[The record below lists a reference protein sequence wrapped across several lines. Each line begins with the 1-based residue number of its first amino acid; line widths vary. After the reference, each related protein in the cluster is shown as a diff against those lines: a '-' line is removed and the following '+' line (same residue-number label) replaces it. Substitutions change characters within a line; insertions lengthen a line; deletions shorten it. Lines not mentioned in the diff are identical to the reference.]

1 MSEIYY
7 KIANKIDTN
16 NIKKIKFITIN
27 DVPKYYAK
35 GIYLWEIFLP
45 QNDPELKICRHSET
59 YKIKGIGQVKVD
71 SNEYISNKIILG
83 EKYSLLEPETYE
95 KFGLDICDNEYLI
108 KHAIDHNNIN
118 LLNVLLK
125 KGYQFGQTNI
135 IRMCIVDYISSKGN
149 TEILD
154 WWKNNNLK
162 FDYTEKAMDLASKFG
177 HIDVLNWWLKSALT
191 LKYSNVAF
199 DGAATEK
206 HIDILKWWINSGLK
220 IKYTEYGIHAAAVN
234 GFSEVL
240 DW

>member
-135 IRMCIVDYISSKGN
+135 IRMCVVDYIDYISSKGN

-199 DGAATEK
+199 DGAAT
-206 HIDILKWWINSGLK
+206 
-220 IKYTEYGIHAAAVN
+220 VN